1 MPKWI
6 PLFRPSQNSHAPCP
20 QIPHCQTGWSADQL
34 GHPFSCKS
42 VFTCT
47 ICKIT
52 KNFPELTPDSFPT
65 DQGKPKPVVSWLKDG
80 QPLDTKR
87 VNIRNSD
94 KDSILFIRTSQR
106 EDSGV
111 YEITVKVDSF
121 EDKATITLQI
131 VGEPH
136 LHVYIQAQVHRCVFV
151 YTLYVITDHI
161 LIATRLSYH
170 FDLCW
175 ECKLFFKKFTGDDFL
190 PDLPGPPTGVKL
202 VDVWG
207 FNAALEWTTPKDN
220 GNTEITGYTVQKAD
234 RKTGVCQKVTR
245 QYIQPIVLSLTK

>member
-6 PLFRPSQNSHAPCP
+6 PLFRPSQDSHAPCP
-20 QIPHCQTGWSADQL
+20 QIPRCQTGWSADQL

-42 VFTCT
+42 VFTRT

-52 KNFPELTPDSFPT
+52 KNFPEMTPDFFPT
-65 DQGKPKPVVSWLKDG
+65 DQGKPKPLVSWLKDG

-136 LHVYIQAQVHRCVFV
+136 LHVYMQAHVHRCNHRPH
-151 YTLYVITDHI
+151 TH
-161 LIATRLSYH
+161 H
-170 FDLCW
+170 H
-175 ECKLFFKKFTGDDFL
+175 K
-190 PDLPGPPTGVKL
+190 
-202 VDVWG
+202 
-207 FNAALEWTTPKDN
+207 
-220 GNTEITGYTVQKAD
+220 TE
-234 RKTGVCQKVTR
+234 
-245 QYIQPIVLSLTK
+245 LSLWSLLGAQTSFQEIHWWWFLSRPAWPSYRCEAGGRVGLQCCSGMDSSKG